1 MKNSKIIGCSLTV
14 MLFFTVGCA
23 PKESASE
30 KQIKEAL
37 PKLDEMAGTFDPST
51 EIKPES
57 AHRGF
62 TVVVDS
68 TGALQLDSASIN
80 SPIRKGRLPYS
91 LDREQKNN
99 MPFTVSWFDANN
111 KRLGGYSMDSPLT
124 LRTCEEGREEV
135 KVMSAGTFE
144 VLLPADRAISSFQ
157 LTSQGKVVGNF
168 RLRQ

>member
-1 MKNSKIIGCSLTV
+1 MTV

-62 TVVVDS
+62 TVVVDANG
-68 TGALQLDSASIN
+68 TLQLDSSSIN
-80 SPIRKGRLPYS
+80 SPIRKGRLPYP

-99 MPFTVSWFDANN
+99 TPFSVSWYDANN
-111 KRLGGYSMDSPLT
+111 KRLGGYSIESPLI
-124 LRTCEEGREEV
+124 LRTCEEGKEEV
-135 KVMSAGTFE
+135 KVMSSGTFE
-144 VLLPADRAISSFQ
+144 VLLPADRSISSFQ

-168 RLRQ
+168 KLSQ